1 MSYLD
6 KLAKV
11 EALIQRASSQGERHA
26 AELAKGRIL
35 TKISDLQIN
44 RPIEYKITLDS
55 TWIVRFVIF

>member
-11 EALIQRASSQGERHA
+11 EALLQRAASDGERQA

-35 TKISDLQIN
+35 TKISGTCS
-44 RPIEYKITLDS
+44 PPS
-55 TWIVRFVIF
+55 FVGR